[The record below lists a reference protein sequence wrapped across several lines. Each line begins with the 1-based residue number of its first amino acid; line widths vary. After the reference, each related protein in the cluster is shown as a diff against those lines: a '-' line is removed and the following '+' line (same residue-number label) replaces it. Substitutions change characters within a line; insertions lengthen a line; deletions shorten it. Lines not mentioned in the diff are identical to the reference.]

1 VWASRLFNESDLLKL
16 PLSGGHDAGLRRLRS
31 YLRLTGGTL
40 LVALLAFL
48 AGTADGAS
56 QPKRVAFRVTLQATV
71 TKDWDALTETNE
83 NGCPTVRRSIGRRT
97 VRLHSR
103 RPTTVLVT
111 FDRGR
116 VSYAP
121 VVVRFVA
128 GELVQTGNRTTSVKA
143 PCAEHTTHSRCAR
156 RRRAVTGASFGF
168 FRSAHDEIS
177 FRARRLPDLP
187 RGCPPESSEVRGI
200 QPGLDEAQGEL
211 SEAALANSRIPIQT
225 AIGTAKVTT
234 DLEDQETGRVL
245 ERVRWTLTFTRTR

>member
-1 VWASRLFNESDLLKL
+1 
-16 PLSGGHDAGLRRLRS
+16 LRS
-31 YLRLTGGTL
+31 YLRLTGGTV

-56 QPKRVAFRVTLQATV
+56 QPKRVAFRVTLEATV
-71 TKDWDALTETNE
+71 TKDWNALTETTE

-97 VRLHSR
+97 VRLRSR

-121 VVVRFVA
+121 AVVRFVA
-128 GELVQTGNRTTSVKA
+128 GELVQTGNRATSVKA
-143 PCAEHTTHSRCAR
+143 PCAEHTARARCAR

-177 FRARRLPDLP
+177 VRARRLPDLP

-211 SEAALANSRIPIQT
+211 SEAALANSRIRIQT
-225 AIGTAKVTT
+225 AIDRHRGGDDRPRGPGDGPRRRARALDADVHSNALGIESPLSRKKRGDTWRKP
-234 DLEDQETGRVL
+234 
-245 ERVRWTLTFTRTR
+245 